1 MVVLHPMSETDFAEF
16 LAYFIPDYA
25 AEIAAN
31 YHLSSDDALAQAKRE
46 AAASLPDGERTE
58 GQSLKSIV
66 RTENGTEQRI
76 GYLWYRA
83 NAEDSSA
90 FIYDFY
96 LLPEFRSQGLGSLA
110 MKSLESLLAS
120 EGIRQ
125 IKLRVAAE
133 NAHAKKVYEAN
144 GYQVTGYNMN
154 KLL

>member
-1 MVVLHPMSETDFAEF
+1 MVVLHPMSETDFAGF

-31 YHLSSDDALAQAKRE
+31 YHLTPEEALAQAKRE
-46 AAASLPDGERTE
+46 AATSLPEGEKTA

-66 RTENGTEQRI
+66 YIENGTEQRI
-76 GYLWYRA
+76 GYLWYRV
-83 NAEDSSA
+83 NTQEGSA

-96 LLPEFRSQGLGSLA
+96 LLPEFRRQGLGSRT
-110 MKSLESLLAS
+110 MQSLESLLTG
-120 EGIRQ
+120 EGVRQ

-133 NAHAKKVYEAN
+133 NTQAKHVYEAN
-144 GYQVTGYNMN
+144 GYQITGYNMN

>member
-1 MVVLHPMSETDFAEF
+1 MVVLHPMSETDFAGF

-25 AEIAAN
+25 AEIATN
-31 YHLSSDDALAQAKRE
+31 YHLSPDDALAQAKRE
-46 AAASLPDGERTE
+46 AAASLPDGEKTA
-58 GQSLKSIV
+58 GQSLKRIV
-66 RTENGTEQRI
+66 RSENGTEQRI
-76 GYLWYRA
+76 GYLWYRT

-110 MKSLESLLAS
+110 MQSLESLLAS

-133 NAHAKKVYEAN
+133 NAQAKKVYEAN